1 MATSRQNPRQ
11 IDGREET
18 MFSSIASQF
27 FQMVPIRRIQW
38 QSADV
43 QKEELGVDQQRILLS
58 LTVRSQ
64 LCQSYPPSTQ
74 YQRVFVKKLLSL
86 LEEYDVE
93 ICDDLYE
100 VYTDLLQQHDTEE
113 DALCY
118 KTFSLGEEESVTVV
132 ESVNM
137 ISFGTT
143 GLSTW
148 QAAQHMAEWA
158 FQNKKVLENRCVLE
172 LGCGVGMLGL
182 VVCQACGVSSYA
194 FTDNSSHVLN
204 LVAHNVHQNLSRHI
218 SGPYTSHNRIKSGQS
233 GPVKQVR
240 HSSEDDVHHV
250 SACGGETDHTECDR
264 TRQGCRNNS
273 DVDGVDDCENM
284 STSVTSISDLQDG
297 DDGALNLNRK
307 YWKEIGHDI
316 FAYDATRTVS
326 VGKLDWEA
334 TRDQLEEPYRDIDMV
349 LAADVVYD
357 VRVIPALVHV
367 LKTFL
372 TPSDGR
378 SPCVAYIASTIRN
391 EDTRDQFL
399 IALSAE
405 GLCYTPCESPSRQL
419 FHYDN
424 SVPIEIIK
432 VTA

>member
-38 QSADV
+38 QLLMFCDREPVTIDKSITLSFLSADV

-148 QAAQHMAEWA
+148 
-158 FQNKKVLENRCVLE
+158 
-172 LGCGVGMLGL
+172 
-182 VVCQACGVSSYA
+182 QACGVSSYA